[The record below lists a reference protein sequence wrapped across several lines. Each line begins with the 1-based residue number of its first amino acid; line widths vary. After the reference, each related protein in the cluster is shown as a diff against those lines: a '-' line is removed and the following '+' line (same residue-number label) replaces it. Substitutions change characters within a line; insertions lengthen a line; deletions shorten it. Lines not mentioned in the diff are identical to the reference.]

1 VRLTGAQVASTV
13 SGPNFWDGAARALLL
28 GLAEIVTMSI
38 TRILVPTDFSDAAT
52 RALEYGSRLAST
64 LGAELTIVHI
74 VAPPTTH
81 SWMEGADPDGETT
94 EAWLT
99 EAHAMLADAVASVR
113 DQVPAV
119 RGTIAI
125 GLEAEEILDFT
136 SRQSI
141 DLIVM
146 GMHGHGR
153 TQRWLRGSVTNQVLR
168 RAPCPVLAI
177 PACAEDGHA
186 PEIDSR
192 LTVFQALTR
201 DRGARLAS

>member
-1 VRLTGAQVASTV
+1 
-13 SGPNFWDGAARALLL
+13 
-28 GLAEIVTMSI
+28 MSI
-38 TRILVPTDFSDAAT
+38 TRILVPTDFSAAAA
-52 RALEYGSRLAST
+52 RALQYGSRLAST
-64 LGAELTIVHI
+64 LDAELTIVHI

-99 EAHAMLADAVASVR
+99 EAHAALADAVASVR
-113 DQVPAV
+113 DQVPVV
-119 RGTIAI
+119 RGRVSI

-136 SRQSI
+136 SRQGI

-153 TQRWLRGSVTNQVLR
+153 TERWLRGSVTDQVLR

-177 PACAEDGHA
+177 PACADDGHA
-186 PEIDSR
+186 PKIAHQF
-192 LTVFQALTR
+192 TVLQTLTR
-201 DRGARLAS
+201 DRDARLAS